1 MIIMSDIDTLGNMDK
16 INDVEETCAQAERN
30 DDNLTPSQK
39 RMKDLMERHIALLA
53 FNEKLEA
60 ALRDKN
66 TKAIDECL
74 EHSRNND
81 YMAQHRQY
89 MDELNKD
96 LTMAEL
102 TKEMTN
108 QVMN

>member
-1 MIIMSDIDTLGNMDK
+1 MMSDIDTLNSLDK
-16 INDVEETCAQAERN
+16 INDVDETCAQAEKN
-30 DDNLTPSQK
+30 GDTLTPSQR
-39 RMKDLMERHIALLA
+39 RMKALMERHEALLA

-66 TKAIDECL
+66 NAVIDECI

-81 YMAQHRQY
+81 YMAQHRTY
-89 MDELNKD
+89 
-96 LTMAEL
+96 MAEL
-102 TKEMTN
+102 TKDLSN